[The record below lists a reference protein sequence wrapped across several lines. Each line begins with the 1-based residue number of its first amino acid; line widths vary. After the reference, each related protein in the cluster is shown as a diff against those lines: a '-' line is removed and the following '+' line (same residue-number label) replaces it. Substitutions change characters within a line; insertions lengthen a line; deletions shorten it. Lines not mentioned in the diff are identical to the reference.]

1 MRSILDTRPLR
12 VSSVSAA
19 ALLAGSL
26 FATSPAIADGNYF
39 PPVKD
44 PVVIK
49 ECAAC
54 HMAFPAGMLPARSWK
69 AMMANLS
76 DHFGDNASLDAE
88 TTRKIEDYLVANAA
102 GAGRDRGKLLR
113 GVGPNDTPQRISE
126 LPWFIREHGKDIG
139 QKARQNPKVKT
150 VANCVACHADAANG
164 YFEDD

>member
-1 MRSILDTRPLR
+1 MRSGLTARLVR
-12 VSSVSAA
+12 VLGGSAA
-19 ALLAGSL
+19 ALLVGGL
-26 FATSPAIADGNYF
+26 FAAPSAVADGHRF

-54 HMAFPAGMLPARSWK
+54 HMAFPTGMLPARSWK
-69 AMMANLS
+69 EMMAGLS
-76 DHFGDNASLDAE
+76 DHFGENAALDAE
-88 TTRKIEDYLVANAA
+88 TARKIEDYLVANAA
-102 GAGRDRGKLLR
+102 DANRSRGKLLR

-126 LPWFIREHGKDIG
+126 LPWFVREHGKDIA
-139 QKARQNPKVKT
+139 QKSRQNPKVKT